1 MNRLQSN
8 LQSVL
13 FNEKIKNLT
22 AQRTKKLQ
30 VLPEAF
36 FKRRQPDLNW

>member
-22 AQRTKKLQ
+22 A
-30 VLPEAF
+30 
-36 FKRRQPDLNW
+36 RRNRVDQHLLDVQSMSSRLSAR

>member
-22 AQRTKKLQ
+22 ARRTKKSLRYFLKLFSKGANQ
-30 VLPEAF
+30 I
-36 FKRRQPDLNW
+36 

>member
-22 AQRTKKLQ
+22 ARRTKK
-30 VLPEAF
+30 ASGTS
-36 FKRRQPDLNW
+36 